1 MYTGEVLVTI
11 DHDKNEAAQAVIYR
25 GKESAVGLD
34 PVCSDILNTL
44 LSCENS
50 NEFMDKFRTLPH
62 ISTLTSWKKK
72 PSARRI
78 EYHKYIVEWE
88 KDNAEKGKPSQ
99 LAVTQVM
106 AEDGHHTWTDPKIG
120 WLYGED
126 ADFLKN
132 LLHSENEKSLRAT
145 IMDYIS
151 KLVVIM
157 RKNV

>member
-1 MYTGEVLVTI
+1 M
-11 DHDKNEAAQAVIYR
+11 
-25 GKESAVGLD
+25 
-34 PVCSDILNTL
+34 
-44 LSCENS
+44 
-50 NEFMDKFRTLPH
+50 
-62 ISTLTSWKKK
+62 
-72 PSARRI
+72 
-78 EYHKYIVEWE
+78 E
-88 KDNAEKGKPSQ
+88 KDNAKKEKPSQ

-106 AEDGHHTWTDPKIG
+106 AED
-120 WLYGED
+120 GED